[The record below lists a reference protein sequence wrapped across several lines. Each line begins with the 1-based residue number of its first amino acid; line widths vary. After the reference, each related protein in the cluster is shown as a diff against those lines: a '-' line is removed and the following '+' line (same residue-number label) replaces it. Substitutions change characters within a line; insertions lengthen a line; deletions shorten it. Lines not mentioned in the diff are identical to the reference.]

1 MSSLLLAFVLAAGY
15 YLYAKRHSARSKHY
29 PPGPA
34 PLPLLGNIF
43 DLTTHELWVRIT
55 NWSRLYGDIMYIH
68 VFGQGLVFCNTAQ
81 VATDLLDK
89 KGSIYSDK
97 PHLIMTGDL

>member
-15 YLYAKRHSARSKHY
+15 YLYAKRTAARSKHY